1 MEGMQQCPK
10 WEQSH
15 DLPMQAPILKMCM
28 CVAMPIIAN
37 DVRATSTLTN
47 SKSHQFDGMDREN
60 VLSFC
65 CSILFY

>member
-1 MEGMQQCPK
+1 MKGMQQCPK

-15 DLPMQAPILKMCM
+15 DLPMQAPILKMCI

-47 SKSHQFDGMDREN
+47 KK
-60 VLSFC
+60 
-65 CSILFY
+65 ITPI